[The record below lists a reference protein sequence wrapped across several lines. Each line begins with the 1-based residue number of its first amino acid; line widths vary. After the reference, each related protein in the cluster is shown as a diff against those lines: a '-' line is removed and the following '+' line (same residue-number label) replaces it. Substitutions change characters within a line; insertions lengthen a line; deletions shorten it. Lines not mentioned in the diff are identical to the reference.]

1 MTENRK
7 PSLIGNRN
15 KNLYQETPRPE
26 QPYSGAETIPK
37 DILANERGTI
47 RVPLDQKI
55 EFDALLAT
63 SEYHYTYELMA
74 ELVYE
79 AVKNKTK
86 EENKKY
92 QETLAM
98 LREKELKKIERKK
111 IKK

>member
-1 MTENRK
+1 
-7 PSLIGNRN
+7 
-15 KNLYQETPRPE
+15 
-26 QPYSGAETIPK
+26 
-37 DILANERGTI
+37 
-47 RVPLDQKI
+47 
-55 EFDALLAT
+55 
-63 SEYHYTYELMA
+63 MA

-111 IKK
+111 MKK

>member
-1 MTENRK
+1 MAENKK

-15 KNLYQETPRPE
+15 KNHYQETPKPE
-26 QPYSGAETIPK
+26 QPYNGINEIPK

-55 EFDALLAT
+55 EFDALLMT
-63 SEYHYTYELMA
+63 SDYSYSYELMA

-79 AVKNKTK
+79 SVKNKSK

-98 LREKELKKIERKK
+98 LRDKELKRIERKK
-111 IKK
+111 MKK

>member
-1 MTENRK
+1 MAENKK

-15 KNLYQETPRPE
+15 KNHYQETPKPE
-26 QPYSGAETIPK
+26 QPYSGIAELPK

-55 EFDALLAT
+55 EFDALLMT
-63 SEYHYTYELMA
+63 SDYSYSYELMA

-79 AVKNKTK
+79 SVKNKSK

-98 LREKELKKIERKK
+98 LRDKELKRIERKK
-111 IKK
+111 MKK